1 MSLAASLK
9 RYEPCISLL
18 KSRATDFVSSVPC
31 LTSTPVFPSHTD
43 AYHVFSVLP
52 EPNTGGG
59 RVRVTT
65 EENPSS
71 GPSAAL
77 IKRLKEHSSLIPGYG
92 ERDDWVPR
100 TAEDFGDGGAFPEV
114 HVAQFPLEMGRN
126 VQKALIGRTQGALVP
141 LTTDAD
147 GRTRYDA
154 VVMQGH
160 GAGAVVHTRPSAL
173 VGRRYTDE
181 ELERPNE
188 ENVADTV
195 ERTRRAIQQRMSS
208 ILVETNASRP
218 SESLGRASEPQLV
231 RYSAAASSDAHAAG
245 ASQRLVKI
253 VEKKADPLEPAKF
266 KVQKTATLLE
276 TEAPV
281 PVLHDAPKKLSKQEA
296 DAWAIP
302 VAFSN
307 WNSRG
312 FTIGLDKR
320 EIATASAGQDTTI
333 SSKFATMAAAL
344 DTAQQSAR
352 EQVAYRARLEQQRQL
367 QQRELEDQQAREVAR
382 VARLKR
388 AGIYAEAEATETEEE
403 RQARRARD
411 AVREEM
417 RRDREDETRRERM
430 GSRTKATAAAA
441 VAPSR
446 SYGERDI
453 SERIALGDAVPRAQ
467 EALFDSRMFNQ
478 TQGLDHGFV
487 NEEEYNLY
495 DKPLLSTG
503 REEALFRSANQREG
517 EIFQE
522 EFSMEKLQK
531 DSRFQ
536 VDKPFSGAERPSGSK
551 SSQSRTGPVQF
562 ERDED
567 AAHQQRMEE
576 IERQKSMVQQS
587 RAREGDSSSYPSPP
601 RRSSERFGG
610 PQSSSSS
617 PPRRGEGGGNSPS
630 RRRQYSPPTH
640 PSSSSSSSSA
650 AASHY
655 PSPPRRRDSGY
666 PSPPRRRQDS
676 SPPRGSQQGPADPM
690 DSMLSFMSDAKSGR
704 KRDRD
709 FGDDRQH
716 GGGDGGRGPHVG
728 HMYAV
733 AGSSGSV
740 EDYRDSKRSKVSFV
754 PTRIEHVPH
763 EIREDARRRDAESE
777 RFASDQRPGGSYDRR
792 EYHSPPSRSRNGEH
806 REYGSDR
813 RFEQDRRYQGREV
826 DRRHPPSGPQDEF
839 GRDRRS

>member
-9 RYEPCISLL
+9 RYEPCISVLE
-18 KSRATDFVSSVPC
+18 SRATDFVFSVPRLQSSC
-31 LTSTPVFPSHTD
+31 IFPSETD
-43 AYHVFSVLP
+43 TYCVFSVLP
-52 EPNTGGG
+52 EPNAGDG
-59 RVRVTT
+59 RVHVAS
-65 EENPSS
+65 EENHAS

-77 IKRLKEHSSLIPGYG
+77 IKRLKEHSSRIPGYG

-126 VQKALIGRTQGALVP
+126 VQKALIGRNTGALVP
-141 LTTDAD
+141 LTTDAE

-181 ELERPNE
+181 ELERPSE
-188 ENVADTV
+188 DDVADTV

-218 SESLGRASEPQLV
+218 SESLGKPAEPQLV

-253 VEKKADPLEPAKF
+253 VEKKADPLEPSKF

-281 PVLHDAPKKLSKQEA
+281 PVLHDAPKKLSKEEA
-296 DAWAIP
+296 DAWVIP

-320 EIATASAGQDTTI
+320 EIATASAGQDTAI

-382 VARLKR
+382 LARLKR

-403 RQARRARD
+403 RQARMARD

-417 RRDREDETRRERM
+417 RRDREDESRRERM
-430 GSRTKATAAAA
+430 GSRTKATAA

-446 SYGERDI
+446 SHGERDI
-453 SERIALGDAVPRAQ
+453 SERIALGEAVPRAQ

-487 NEEEYNLY
+487 NDEEYNLY

-503 REEALFRSANQREG
+503 REEALFRSVNQREG

-522 EFSMEKLQK
+522 EFSMDKLQK
-531 DSRFQ
+531 DDRFR

-551 SSQSRTGPVQF
+551 SSHARSGPVEF

-576 IERQKSMVQQS
+576 IERQKSMAQQ
-587 RAREGDSSSYPSPP
+587 ARTRVSDYPSPP
-601 RRSSERFGG
+601 RRSSERGG
-610 PQSSSSS
+610 PSHGDRSNGDDASS
-617 PPRRGEGGGNSPS
+617 PPRRAGISPP
-630 RRRQYSPPTH
+630 RRRQYSPPMR
-640 PSSSSSSSSA
+640 SS
-650 AASHY
+650 SHY
-655 PSPPRRRDSGY
+655 PSPPRRQRPDSSRDSDY
-666 PSPPRRRQDS
+666 PSPPRFDQYVTIPLPCGYIIS
-676 SPPRGSQQGPADPM
+676 
-690 DSMLSFMSDAKSGR
+690 
-704 KRDRD
+704 
-709 FGDDRQH
+709 
-716 GGGDGGRGPHVG
+716 
-728 HMYAV
+728 HM
-733 AGSSGSV
+733 
-740 EDYRDSKRSKVSFV
+740 F
-754 PTRIEHVPH
+754 
-763 EIREDARRRDAESE
+763 
-777 RFASDQRPGGSYDRR
+777 
-792 EYHSPPSRSRNGEH
+792 
-806 REYGSDR
+806 
-813 RFEQDRRYQGREV
+813 
-826 DRRHPPSGPQDEF
+826 
-839 GRDRRS
+839 